1 MRKLSTN
8 PLVIAFPYND
18 EGPIL
23 LDFATTIS
31 AEGKLRVARAKG
43 ATLPD
48 YWTITAD
55 GAPSNDPNTYY
66 EGGSLLP
73 IGGLHGGHK
82 GYALSFM
89 VALFGAV
96 LAAVATPE
104 MRDVRATSDS
114 MLYGSTQILIDLE
127 RFGSLD
133 LIKAQ
138 VEGIVTYM
146 KDTPLREGYYRSP
159 LPGRISKNATGA
171 SAAPTAST
179 SKTQRGTVSK
189 SSWRS
194 TAWSKL
200 GGQPS
205 CIPR

>member
-1 MRKLSTN
+1 MTAALETGMAKAREHGLSLVNVSNHEHTGRVGTYAETAAKDGMASFMCSGYVGGQSLMAVAPFGGTVRKLSTN

-55 GAPSNDPNTYY
+55 GTPSNDPNTYY

-82 GYALSFM
+82 GVCPLIHGGPVRRRLGCRCDSRNAEC
-89 VALFGAV
+89 AGHQRHNAV
-96 LAAVATPE
+96 WVH
-104 MRDVRATSDS
+104 SD
-114 MLYGSTQILIDLE
+114 TH
-127 RFGSLD
+127 R
-133 LIKAQ
+133 
-138 VEGIVTYM
+138 
-146 KDTPLREGYYRSP
+146 P
-159 LPGRISKNATGA
+159 
-171 SAAPTAST
+171 
-179 SKTQRGTVSK
+179 
-189 SSWRS
+189 
-194 TAWSKL
+194 
-200 GGQPS
+200 
-205 CIPR
+205 